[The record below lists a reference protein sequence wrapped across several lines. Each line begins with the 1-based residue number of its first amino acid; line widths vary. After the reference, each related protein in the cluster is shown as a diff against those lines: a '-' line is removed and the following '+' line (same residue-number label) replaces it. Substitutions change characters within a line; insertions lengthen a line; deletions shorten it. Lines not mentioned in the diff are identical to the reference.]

1 VDGSKNTLS
10 RIIGL
15 AYLPMLLDGMSDGI
29 QTATVALRC
38 HDESPLMAMEMMK
51 STMTGN

>member
-1 VDGSKNTLS
+1 VHGSNNTLS

-15 AYLPMLLDGMSDGI
+15 AYLPMLLDGIIDGI
-29 QTATVALRC
+29 QTATVALLC
-38 HDESPLMAMEMMK
+38 HDESPLMAMDMMK